1 MNDFN
6 NLLDIVSQLR
16 KECPWD
22 KEQTHESL
30 AKHLIEESYELL
42 DTLSNLNDSPES
54 FNDFKEELG
63 DLLLQILLHSE
74 IASENNYFSIIE
86 VINSLQKKLIKRHPH
101 VFDKK
106 NLNSSEEVEKQWEE
120 IKKEGNKSIF
130 DDINTKLPPVNTAFK
145 VQRKAKTLNLSYK
158 NYDEALDDLI
168 SEINELKEAT
178 TLEDRKSELGDVYFS
193 LINVS
198 RYLEADPEI
207 ELKKSIQTFINR
219 AKYVEKH
226 INKETDINVLWQ
238 EAKKNQN
245 VKTIISDT
253 LIGVDVTDQS
263 NIDNKLI
270 ELDGTDNKN
279 NLGANA
285 ILAVSMASMR
295 ASANQQNKQLFELFP
310 NIYGPPSL
318 PVPFMNIL
326 NGGAHADN
334 SVDIQ
339 EFMIVP
345 FGFETF
351 DTSLR
356 AGVEI
361 YHVLK
366 KRLKSNKLSTNVG
379 DEGGFAPNFNTST
392 EILDEI
398 MQSISE
404 AGYEPGRNVSLALDV
419 AASEFFKD
427 DFYRI
432 EGNELNSQEMSDY
445 LINLTSNYPII
456 SIEDGL
462 AEDDWD
468 GWKYLTE
475 KIGDTIQL
483 VGDDLFVTQEKIL
496 EKGVAD
502 SCANSILV
510 KVNQVGSVS
519 ETINTMTLAKDS
531 NYSSIVSHR
540 SGETED
546 TFISHL
552 CVGTSSGQIKTG
564 APARSERT
572 AKYNELLRIG
582 EKIGF
587 EQFNIQEL
595 GYSK

>member
-1 MNDFN
+1 MNKKIKSIN
-6 NLLDIVSQLR
+6 ARHILDSRANPTIEVEVTTSDNIIGRAAVPSGASTGALEAHELR
-16 KECPWD
+16 D
-22 KEQTHESL
+22 
-30 AKHLIEESYELL
+30 
-42 DTLSNLNDSPES
+42 NDSF
-54 FNDFKEELG
+54 FNGMGVNK
-63 DLLLQILLHSE
+63 
-74 IASENNYFSIIE
+74 AIE
-86 VINSLQKKLIKRHPH
+86 
-101 VFDKK
+101 
-106 NLNSSEEVEKQWEE
+106 
-120 IKKEGNKSIF
+120 
-130 DDINTKLPPVNTAFK
+130 
-145 VQRKAKTLNLSYK
+145 
-158 NYDEALDDLI
+158 
-168 SEINELKEAT
+168 
-178 TLEDRKSELGDVYFS
+178 
-193 LINVS
+193 
-198 RYLEADPEI
+198 
-207 ELKKSIQTFINR
+207 
-219 AKYVEKH
+219 
-226 INKETDINVLWQ
+226 
-238 EAKKNQN
+238 N
-245 VKTIISDT
+245 VKTIISDS
-253 LIGVDVTDQS
+253 LVGMDVTDQGS
-263 NIDNKLI
+263 IDDMLI
-270 ELDGTDNKN
+270 EIDGTDNKN

-285 ILAVSMASMR
+285 ILAVSMATMR
-295 ASANQQNKQLFELFP
+295 ASANQQNKKLFELFP
-310 NIYGPPSL
+310 NIYGPSSL
-318 PVPFMNIL
+318 PIPFMNIL
-326 NGGAHADN
+326 NGGAHAAN

-379 DEGGFAPNFNTST
+379 DEGGFAPNFNSST

-398 MQSISE
+398 MQSIAE
-404 AGYEPGRNVSLALDV
+404 AGYEPGGNVSLALDV
-419 AASEFFKD
+419 AASEFFIN

-445 LINLTSNYPII
+445 LINLSSNYPIL

-496 EKGVAD
+496 EKGVD
-502 SCANSILV
+502 DKCANSILV

-519 ETINTMTLAKDS
+519 ETINTMTLAKES

-587 EQFNIQEL
+587 EKFNIQKL
-595 GYSK
+595 GYSQ

>member
-1 MNDFN
+1 MNKKIKSISARHI
-6 NLLDIVSQLR
+6 LDSRANPTIEVEVTTSDNIKGRAAVPSGASTGALEAHELR
-16 KECPWD
+16 D
-22 KEQTHESL
+22 
-30 AKHLIEESYELL
+30 
-42 DTLSNLNDSPES
+42 NDPS
-54 FNDFKEELG
+54 FNGMGVNK
-63 DLLLQILLHSE
+63 
-74 IASENNYFSIIE
+74 AIE
-86 VINSLQKKLIKRHPH
+86 
-101 VFDKK
+101 
-106 NLNSSEEVEKQWEE
+106 
-120 IKKEGNKSIF
+120 
-130 DDINTKLPPVNTAFK
+130 
-145 VQRKAKTLNLSYK
+145 
-158 NYDEALDDLI
+158 
-168 SEINELKEAT
+168 
-178 TLEDRKSELGDVYFS
+178 
-193 LINVS
+193 
-198 RYLEADPEI
+198 
-207 ELKKSIQTFINR
+207 
-219 AKYVEKH
+219 
-226 INKETDINVLWQ
+226 
-238 EAKKNQN
+238 N

-310 NIYGPPSL
+310 NIYGLPSL

-419 AASEFFKD
+419 AASEFFTD

-496 EKGVAD
+496 EKGVTD

>member
-1 MNDFN
+1 MNKKIKSIN
-6 NLLDIVSQLR
+6 ARHILDSRANPTIEVEVTTSDNIKGRAAVPSGASTGALEAHELR
-16 KECPWD
+16 D
-22 KEQTHESL
+22 
-30 AKHLIEESYELL
+30 
-42 DTLSNLNDSPES
+42 NDPS
-54 FNDFKEELG
+54 FNGMGVNK
-63 DLLLQILLHSE
+63 
-74 IASENNYFSIIE
+74 AIE
-86 VINSLQKKLIKRHPH
+86 
-101 VFDKK
+101 
-106 NLNSSEEVEKQWEE
+106 
-120 IKKEGNKSIF
+120 
-130 DDINTKLPPVNTAFK
+130 
-145 VQRKAKTLNLSYK
+145 
-158 NYDEALDDLI
+158 
-168 SEINELKEAT
+168 
-178 TLEDRKSELGDVYFS
+178 
-193 LINVS
+193 
-198 RYLEADPEI
+198 
-207 ELKKSIQTFINR
+207 
-219 AKYVEKH
+219 
-226 INKETDINVLWQ
+226 
-238 EAKKNQN
+238 N

-253 LIGVDVTDQS
+253 LVGEDVTDQS

-310 NIYGPPSL
+310 NIYGLPSL

-419 AASEFFKD
+419 AASEFFTD

-445 LINLTSNYPII
+445 LINLSSNYPII

-519 ETINTMTLAKDS
+519 ETINTMTLAKES

>member
-1 MNDFN
+1 MNKKIKSIN
-6 NLLDIVSQLR
+6 ARHILDSRANPTIEVEVTTSDNIIGRAAVPSGASTGALEAHELR
-16 KECPWD
+16 D
-22 KEQTHESL
+22 
-30 AKHLIEESYELL
+30 
-42 DTLSNLNDSPES
+42 NDSF
-54 FNDFKEELG
+54 FNGMGVNK
-63 DLLLQILLHSE
+63 
-74 IASENNYFSIIE
+74 AIE
-86 VINSLQKKLIKRHPH
+86 
-101 VFDKK
+101 
-106 NLNSSEEVEKQWEE
+106 
-120 IKKEGNKSIF
+120 
-130 DDINTKLPPVNTAFK
+130 
-145 VQRKAKTLNLSYK
+145 
-158 NYDEALDDLI
+158 
-168 SEINELKEAT
+168 
-178 TLEDRKSELGDVYFS
+178 
-193 LINVS
+193 
-198 RYLEADPEI
+198 
-207 ELKKSIQTFINR
+207 
-219 AKYVEKH
+219 
-226 INKETDINVLWQ
+226 
-238 EAKKNQN
+238 N
-245 VKTIISDT
+245 VKTIISDS
-253 LIGVDVTDQS
+253 LVGMDVTDQGS
-263 NIDNKLI
+263 IDDMLI
-270 ELDGTDNKN
+270 EIDGTDNKN

-285 ILAVSMASMR
+285 ILAVSMATMR
-295 ASANQQNKQLFELFP
+295 ASANQQNKKLFELFP
-310 NIYGPPSL
+310 NIYGPSSL
-318 PVPFMNIL
+318 PIPFMNIL

-379 DEGGFAPNFNTST
+379 DEGGFAPNFNSST

-398 MQSISE
+398 MQSIAE
-404 AGYEPGRNVSLALDV
+404 AGYEPGGNVSLALDV
-419 AASEFFKD
+419 AASEFFIN

-445 LINLTSNYPII
+445 LINLSSNYPIL

-496 EKGVAD
+496 EKGVD
-502 SCANSILV
+502 DKCANSILV

-519 ETINTMTLAKDS
+519 ETINTMTLAKEN

-587 EQFNIQEL
+587 EKFNIQKL
-595 GYSK
+595 GYSQ

>member
-1 MNDFN
+1 MNKKIKSIN
-6 NLLDIVSQLR
+6 ARHILDSRANPTIEVEVTTSDNIKGRAAVPSGASTGALEAHELR
-16 KECPWD
+16 D
-22 KEQTHESL
+22 
-30 AKHLIEESYELL
+30 
-42 DTLSNLNDSPES
+42 NDPS
-54 FNDFKEELG
+54 FNGMGVNK
-63 DLLLQILLHSE
+63 
-74 IASENNYFSIIE
+74 AIE
-86 VINSLQKKLIKRHPH
+86 
-101 VFDKK
+101 
-106 NLNSSEEVEKQWEE
+106 
-120 IKKEGNKSIF
+120 
-130 DDINTKLPPVNTAFK
+130 
-145 VQRKAKTLNLSYK
+145 
-158 NYDEALDDLI
+158 
-168 SEINELKEAT
+168 
-178 TLEDRKSELGDVYFS
+178 
-193 LINVS
+193 
-198 RYLEADPEI
+198 
-207 ELKKSIQTFINR
+207 
-219 AKYVEKH
+219 
-226 INKETDINVLWQ
+226 
-238 EAKKNQN
+238 N

-253 LIGVDVTDQS
+253 LLGEDVTDQS

-295 ASANQQNKQLFELFP
+295 ASASQQNKQLFELFP

-351 DTSLR
+351 DASLR

-404 AGYEPGRNVSLALDV
+404 AGYEPGGNVSLALDV
-419 AASEFFKD
+419 AASEFFTD

-445 LINLTSNYPII
+445 LINLSSNYPII

-519 ETINTMTLAKDS
+519 ETINTMTLAKES

-587 EQFNIQEL
+587 EQFNVQEL

>member
-1 MNDFN
+1 MNKKIKSIN
-6 NLLDIVSQLR
+6 ARHILDSRANPTIEVEITTSDNIKGRAAVPSGASTGALEAHELR
-16 KECPWD
+16 D
-22 KEQTHESL
+22 
-30 AKHLIEESYELL
+30 
-42 DTLSNLNDSPES
+42 NDSS
-54 FNDFKEELG
+54 FNGMGVNK
-63 DLLLQILLHSE
+63 
-74 IASENNYFSIIE
+74 AIE
-86 VINSLQKKLIKRHPH
+86 
-101 VFDKK
+101 
-106 NLNSSEEVEKQWEE
+106 
-120 IKKEGNKSIF
+120 
-130 DDINTKLPPVNTAFK
+130 
-145 VQRKAKTLNLSYK
+145 
-158 NYDEALDDLI
+158 
-168 SEINELKEAT
+168 
-178 TLEDRKSELGDVYFS
+178 
-193 LINVS
+193 
-198 RYLEADPEI
+198 
-207 ELKKSIQTFINR
+207 
-219 AKYVEKH
+219 
-226 INKETDINVLWQ
+226 
-238 EAKKNQN
+238 N

-253 LIGVDVTDQS
+253 LVGEDVTDQS

-310 NIYGPPSL
+310 NIYGLPSL

-419 AASEFFKD
+419 AASEFFTD

-519 ETINTMTLAKDS
+519 ETINTMTLAKES

>member
-1 MNDFN
+1 MNKKIKN
-6 NLLDIVSQLR
+6 INARHILDSRANPTIEVEVTTSDNIKGRAAVPSGASTGALEAHELR
-16 KECPWD
+16 D
-22 KEQTHESL
+22 
-30 AKHLIEESYELL
+30 
-42 DTLSNLNDSPES
+42 NDPS
-54 FNDFKEELG
+54 FNGMGVNK
-63 DLLLQILLHSE
+63 
-74 IASENNYFSIIE
+74 AIE
-86 VINSLQKKLIKRHPH
+86 
-101 VFDKK
+101 
-106 NLNSSEEVEKQWEE
+106 
-120 IKKEGNKSIF
+120 
-130 DDINTKLPPVNTAFK
+130 
-145 VQRKAKTLNLSYK
+145 
-158 NYDEALDDLI
+158 
-168 SEINELKEAT
+168 
-178 TLEDRKSELGDVYFS
+178 
-193 LINVS
+193 
-198 RYLEADPEI
+198 
-207 ELKKSIQTFINR
+207 
-219 AKYVEKH
+219 
-226 INKETDINVLWQ
+226 
-238 EAKKNQN
+238 N

-253 LIGVDVTDQS
+253 LIGEDVTDQS
-263 NIDNKLI
+263 NIDDKLI

-310 NIYGPPSL
+310 NIYGLPSL

-419 AASEFFKD
+419 AASEFFTD
-427 DFYRI
+427 DFYKI

>member
-1 MNDFN
+1 MNKKIKSIN
-6 NLLDIVSQLR
+6 ARHILDSRANPTIEVEVTTSDNIKGRAAVPSGASTGALEAHELR
-16 KECPWD
+16 D
-22 KEQTHESL
+22 
-30 AKHLIEESYELL
+30 
-42 DTLSNLNDSPES
+42 NDPS
-54 FNDFKEELG
+54 FNGMGVNK
-63 DLLLQILLHSE
+63 
-74 IASENNYFSIIE
+74 AIE
-86 VINSLQKKLIKRHPH
+86 
-101 VFDKK
+101 
-106 NLNSSEEVEKQWEE
+106 
-120 IKKEGNKSIF
+120 
-130 DDINTKLPPVNTAFK
+130 
-145 VQRKAKTLNLSYK
+145 
-158 NYDEALDDLI
+158 
-168 SEINELKEAT
+168 
-178 TLEDRKSELGDVYFS
+178 
-193 LINVS
+193 
-198 RYLEADPEI
+198 
-207 ELKKSIQTFINR
+207 
-219 AKYVEKH
+219 
-226 INKETDINVLWQ
+226 
-238 EAKKNQN
+238 N

-253 LIGVDVTDQS
+253 LIGEDVTDQS
-263 NIDNKLI
+263 NIDDKLI

-310 NIYGPPSL
+310 NIYGLPSL

-419 AASEFFKD
+419 AASEFFTD

-496 EKGVAD
+496 EKGVTD

-519 ETINTMTLAKDS
+519 ETINTMTLAKESD
-531 NYSSIVSHR
+531 YSSIVSHR

-582 EKIGF
+582 ENIGF
-587 EQFNIQEL
+587 QQFNL
-595 GYSK
+595 KKFGYDK

>member
-1 MNDFN
+1 MNKKIKSIN
-6 NLLDIVSQLR
+6 ARHILDSRANPTIEVEVTTSDNIKGRAAVPSGASTGALEAHELR
-16 KECPWD
+16 D
-22 KEQTHESL
+22 
-30 AKHLIEESYELL
+30 
-42 DTLSNLNDSPES
+42 NDPS
-54 FNDFKEELG
+54 FNGMGVNK
-63 DLLLQILLHSE
+63 
-74 IASENNYFSIIE
+74 AIE
-86 VINSLQKKLIKRHPH
+86 
-101 VFDKK
+101 
-106 NLNSSEEVEKQWEE
+106 
-120 IKKEGNKSIF
+120 
-130 DDINTKLPPVNTAFK
+130 
-145 VQRKAKTLNLSYK
+145 
-158 NYDEALDDLI
+158 
-168 SEINELKEAT
+168 
-178 TLEDRKSELGDVYFS
+178 
-193 LINVS
+193 
-198 RYLEADPEI
+198 
-207 ELKKSIQTFINR
+207 
-219 AKYVEKH
+219 
-226 INKETDINVLWQ
+226 
-238 EAKKNQN
+238 N

-253 LIGVDVTDQS
+253 LIGEDVTDQS

-310 NIYGPPSL
+310 NIYGLPSL

-419 AASEFFKD
+419 AASEFFTD

-445 LINLTSNYPII
+445 LINLSSNYPIV

-496 EKGVAD
+496 EKGVTD